1 MDGILS
7 GFRFSN
13 RKTSADS
20 KKGPEQQPVPQALKT
35 QQTQPQEAVKQDSV
49 DHPTHDRSHDMRLS
63 KNTPGKADEDFE
75 IPADPVMPS
84 TFSSTPAPVS
94 ARPVSSGFHA
104 PATIP
109 AAVIGPKIS
118 FKGELTGE
126 EDLLIQGRVEGTI
139 DLKGNHLTIGQ
150 QGVVK
155 ANLMAKTITI
165 EGTVEGDLI
174 GQERIEIKS
183 SSNVK
188 GNLIAARVTLEDGAK
203 FRGSIDMD
211 SQSNGGSGK
220 YSYSTSAKTESK
232 TE

>member
-7 GFRFSN
+7 GFRFS
-13 RKTSADS
+13 S
-20 KKGPEQQPVPQALKT
+20 KKTTADPKHDSAADASQVAAKT
-35 QQTQPQEAVKQDSV
+35 EANQRQGVVTQDSTV
-49 DHPTHDRSHDMRLS
+49 NPTQDRSPNMRLS
-63 KNTPGKADEDFE
+63 KSNPSKPDEEFE
-75 IPADPVMPS
+75 IPSEPVMPP
-84 TFSSTPAPVS
+84 TFNSTPSSISSRAAPT
-94 ARPVSSGFHA
+94 A
-104 PATIP
+104 PAIATST
-109 AAVIGPKIS
+109 ATAVIGPKIT
-118 FKGELTGE
+118 FKGEIIGE
-126 EDLLIQGRVEGTI
+126 EDLLVQGKVEGSI
-139 DLKGNHLTIGQ
+139 DLKGNHLIIGQ

-211 SQSNGGSGK
+211 SQNSGGTSK
-220 YSYSTSAKTESK
+220 YSYSTTSEKTD
-232 TE
+232 

>member
-1 MDGILS
+1 
-7 GFRFSN
+7 
-13 RKTSADS
+13 
-20 KKGPEQQPVPQALKT
+20 
-35 QQTQPQEAVKQDSV
+35 
-49 DHPTHDRSHDMRLS
+49 MRLT
-63 KNTPGKADEDFE
+63 KNTSGKPDEEFE
-75 IPADPVMPS
+75 IPVDPV
-84 TFSSTPAPVS
+84 TPAIFNNPTPAS
-94 ARPVSSGFHA
+94 PRPVASSVAGA
-104 PATIP
+104 AAP

-139 DLKGNHLTIGQ
+139 DLKGNHLTIGR

-203 FRGSIDMD
+203 FRGSIDME
-211 SQSNGGSGK
+211 SQISGGVK
-220 YSYSTSAKTESK
+220 HSTGASE
-232 TE
+232 